1 MLALTVRTSLNDPL
15 YNQRKDTFAHLT
27 MVKYCK
33 RLKNMEMVMKYGKAG
48 FLKYPSF
55 PPKTLNVFKTAYP
68 LITASF
74 FIYFASK
81 TKGKEKG

>member
-55 PPKTLNVFKTAYP
+55 SAKNYKRIQNSLPVNYCE
-68 LITASF
+68 F